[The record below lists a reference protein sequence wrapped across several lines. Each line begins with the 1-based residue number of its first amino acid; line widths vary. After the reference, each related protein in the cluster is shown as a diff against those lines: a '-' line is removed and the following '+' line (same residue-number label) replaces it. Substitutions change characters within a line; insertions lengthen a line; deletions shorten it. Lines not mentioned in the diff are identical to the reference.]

1 MTSCPVCG
9 SPMSLVPQY
18 NQWWCAN
25 CQAYRVP
32 AEGPPPG
39 PGPGVTAVT
48 TATGGL
54 WFQNYYRLR
63 KKALAVVNQ
72 YWIEDAGGR
81 PLAYSRQKFLK
92 LKEDIRVYSDEQMA
106 RELFRIQQLQVMDA
120 WGRFAVIDSATNVP
134 VGMVRRKA
142 LSSAFV
148 RDAWEV
154 YDAAQHLIGGIY
166 EEKGR
171 GLMRK
176 WLPGGQLIPEK
187 MTLSLGGRPVATI
200 DQQFKVIG
208 DVWEVNCTAVPA
220 TLDRRVLL
228 GGCLLMSMV
237 ERARK

>member
-9 SPMSLVPQY
+9 NPMTLVPQY
-18 NQWWCAN
+18 NQWWCAR
-25 CQAYRVP
+25 CQAYRLP

-39 PGPGVTAVT
+39 AGAAVTAVT
-48 TATGGL
+48 PATGGL

-72 YWIEDAGGR
+72 YWIEDAAGQQ
-81 PLAYSRQKFLK
+81 LAYSRQKFLK
-92 LKEDIRVYSDEQMA
+92 LKEDIRVYSDEGMA
-106 RELFRIQQLQVMDA
+106 RELFRIQQLQVMDV
-120 WGRFAVIDSATNVP
+120 WGRFAVIDSATNAP

-148 RDAWEV
+148 RDEWEV
-154 YDAAQHLIGGIY
+154 YDAAQRLIGGIY

-176 WLPGGQLIPEK
+176 WLPGGKFIPEK
-187 MTLSLGGRPVATI
+187 MTLSLAGQPVATI

-208 DVWEVNCTAVPA
+208 DLWEVNCTAVPA
-220 TLDRRVLL
+220 TFDRRVLL

>member
-1 MTSCPVCG
+1 MAQATPG
-9 SPMSLVPQY
+9 S
-18 NQWWCAN
+18 
-25 CQAYRVP
+25 
-32 AEGPPPG
+32 
-39 PGPGVTAVT
+39 AV
-48 TATGGL
+48 AGSL

-72 YWIEDAGGR
+72 YWIEDASGR
-81 PLAYSRQKFLK
+81 QLAYSRQKLLR
-92 LKEDIRVYSDEQMA
+92 LKEDIRVFSDEAMTQ
-106 RELFRIQQLQVMDA
+106 ELFRIQQQQVMDA
-120 WGRFAVIDSATNVP
+120 WGRFSVIDSATHLP
-134 VGMVRRKA
+134 VGMIRRKA

-148 RDAWEV
+148 RDEWEV
-154 YDAAQHLIGGIY
+154 YDAAGQLVGGIY

-176 WLPGGQLIPEK
+176 WLPGGKLIPEK

-208 DVWEVNCTAVPA
+208 DIWEVNCTAVPP
-220 TLDRRVLL
+220 TFDRRVLL